1 MCPSVF
7 RQASPSLPPWSTPSY
22 CGSYLTPLLPPH
34 IPSAISP
41 LSTVIAGQ
49 DCVRSW
55 WLKNRTAEQWRRL
68 TVPSL
73 CCVWMIMNQRLHLTC
88 HTRFCTTME
97 LTGGTLECALAFT
110 DLEHPLSSLLPLSL
124 PSFPPSFL
132 PLSLSSLLPL
142 LPPFLPSFLSLSL
155 SSLLPLSLPPS
166 LLPPIAG
173 GLTSPS
179 L

>member
-1 MCPSVF
+1 MCLSVF

-41 LSTVIAGQ
+41 VSTVIAGQ

-68 TVPSL
+68 TAPSL
-73 CCVWMIMNQRLHLTC
+73 CCVWMIMNQRLHLTS
-88 HTRFCTTME
+88 HTRFYTTME

-110 DLEHPLSSLLPLSL
+110 DLEHRLSSPPSLL
-124 PSFPPSFL
+124 PSFPP
-132 PLSLSSLLPL
+132 PSL
-142 LPPFLPSFLSLSL
+142 
-155 SSLLPLSLPPS
+155 LPPS
-166 LLPPIAG
+166 LLP
-173 GLTSPS
+173 LQVV
-179 L
+179 